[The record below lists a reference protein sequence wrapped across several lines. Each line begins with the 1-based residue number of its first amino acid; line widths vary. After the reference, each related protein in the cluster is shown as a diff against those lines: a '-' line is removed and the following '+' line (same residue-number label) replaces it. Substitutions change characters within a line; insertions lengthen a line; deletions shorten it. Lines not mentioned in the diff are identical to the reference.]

1 VAELDLDR
9 VGAASLALRAAY
21 EAYKACGRQD
31 AGPLVKAV
39 DRLLSEPTHPM
50 LLDDIKLL
58 AHLAL
63 AIDNGVPMDSSD
75 AVWSSSSRLQNL
87 RFRTDLPDEAQAQ
100 VCSNLSVNLWQLDR
114 RVEALDAAL
123 EATETYRRLAALQPD
138 RFTGDLA
145 RSLFNL
151 AIYFT
156 ELSRRAEA
164 LEAALEANESYRR
177 LAAVGPDAF
186 SGDLASSLSN
196 LGNCYGALNR
206 RAEALEAAL
215 EATELRRRLADAR
228 PDAFSGDLAASL
240 SNLSLRYRALNR
252 RADALKVAQEAY
264 EMYRRLAATV
274 PDAFNSDL
282 AASLSNLGK
291 CYGALN
297 RRADAV
303 KAAQGATEM
312 YRRLAAV
319 EPVAFSGDLASSL
332 SNLGIRLSELNRRVE
347 ALEAALEATE
357 LRRGLAAAQPD
368 VFTGELASS
377 LSNLSVYFGELNRR
391 AEALEAALEATEL
404 RRGLAAAEPDAFTGD
419 LASSLLN
426 LSTCLSELNRRVE
439 ALDAA
444 QEATA
449 LYRGLAALQPDAFTG
464 DLASSLSN
472 LSVYFGELNRRAEAL
487 EAALEATELRRGL
500 TGAQP
505 DVFTGD
511 LASSLSNLST
521 CLGELNRRAE
531 ALEAALEAT
540 ELRRGL
546 AAVQPEAFSADLAR
560 SLSNLSA
567 CHGELNQ
574 RVEAL
579 EAALEATELRRGL
592 AGAQPDAFSGDLA
605 RSLSVVGNCY
615 GELNRRA
622 EALDATLEATELYRG
637 LAVGQPDAFT
647 GDLAGSLSNLS
658 NRYGEL
664 NRRAQALE
672 TGLEA
677 TELYRVLA
685 GVQPDAFSGDLA
697 RSLTNLGGCYRDLN
711 RRANALE
718 AWRNA
723 LGISAGS
730 LETRSGALSGVL
742 RAGPHLRDDDLG
754 LWLSNFRAQAILKA
768 QGLSSSA
775 DRRAVLKALGG
786 VGSLGF
792 VYLGGRLERL
802 GEALEWADATVAVES
817 RLTSSLRDATL
828 ERLAIEHPWL
838 TDRLL
843 SALRPASADG
853 IPVEA
858 RREDPLTVLNEIR
871 RLPGFSRFLNDRTA
885 PEILGA
891 LSGVPLALVAAG
903 AGHGVVLTVD
913 RFGQMKVTEVALS
926 LDDLIDHLI
935 RTITDGGDRGV
946 AARLGLRTIVSET
959 IARPIAAFALDNPD
973 VVVVPLG
980 LVGWLPIQSTL
991 AVSHGLSVSVRPT
1004 IVPVLAS
1011 TADGPPLVVHSDGT
1025 DDKPNL
1031 PGARSEASHI
1041 AAMLGVESL
1050 TDGAMTALMVND
1062 RFAGSRFVHFSC
1074 HGWADLSD
1082 PERSGL
1088 LIGSTMLTVSLLN
1101 EEMIRRGAPRFVGLS
1116 ACQSARTE
1124 AVSPEQA
1131 SSLAN
1136 VFLAHGTRAVLAT
1149 HWNVNDELSRAI
1161 ATGFCDRWAA
1171 GMTAGEAFEATLRQ
1185 VRGGWRTRAIDTV
1198 FAFCLLG
1205 DRDLMW
1211 PGESVRNDRDQRA
1224 ASIEG
1229 LVVRYEQH
1237 GRAGGQV
1244 PLTNEE
1250 FAQFV
1255 LQVLHAAPPEAR
1267 VEVGPLI
1274 AAWLDAPEGT
1284 RFQHRHALA
1293 REVGAADTTDRSDGK
1308 VTTPERATDGRS
1320 EQHRSE
1326 SIQPATLAKL
1336 ETMAKRS

>member
-368 VFTGELASS
+368 VFTGE
-377 LSNLSVYFGELNRR
+377 
-391 AEALEAALEATEL
+391 
-404 RRGLAAAEPDAFTGD
+404 
-419 LASSLLN
+419 
-426 LSTCLSELNRRVE
+426 
-439 ALDAA
+439 
-444 QEATA
+444 
-449 LYRGLAALQPDAFTG
+449 
-464 DLASSLSN
+464 LASSLSN

-935 RTITDGGDRGV
+935 RTITDGGDR
-946 AARLGLRTIVSET
+946 LGLRTIVSET